1 MNEDVNMRNLIA
13 TGSIIAALV
22 LAPAVGLAAKKG
34 EKAFLKEAMQ
44 GNMTEIE
51 FGKLAM
57 EKATNQD
64 VKAYG
69 QMLVDDHSQ
78 ANQKAQ
84 TLAQQLG
91 VQAPADI
98 GTKHQ
103 AELKKFQSMTGATFD
118 RMFVEHMVKDH
129 KKDVKDYQAQAG
141 SGPVAGFAKETL
153 PTLQKHL
160 DKAQSLMSKVS
171 SGKAPS

>member
-1 MNEDVNMRNLIA
+1 
-13 TGSIIAALV
+13 
-22 LAPAVGLAAKKG
+22 
-34 EKAFLKEAMQ
+34 
-44 GNMTEIE
+44 
-51 FGKLAM
+51 
-57 EKATNQD
+57 
-64 VKAYG
+64 
-69 QMLVDDHSQ
+69 MLVDDHSQ

-91 VQAPADI
+91 VQAPADM

-103 AELKKFQSMTGATFD
+103 AELKKFQSMTGAAFD

-129 KKDVKDYQAQAG
+129 KKDVKDFQAQAG
-141 SGPVAGFAKETL
+141 RARSRNWRKR
-153 PTLQKHL
+153 LQKHL